1 MGIVNLEAMAAG
13 KAVVASRTGG
23 VPEIVIEN
31 ETGVLV
37 TPGDAVAL
45 AEALRRVA
53 GDDALR
59 TRLGAAGLERV
70 AKFTWPAI
78 ADSYTR
84 IYEKASGRFP
94 TRREAVTPAIPE
106 NAAA

>member
-23 VPEIVIEN
+23 VPEIVVEN
-31 ETGVLV
+31 ETGLLV
-37 TPGDAVAL
+37 PPGDAVAL

-70 AKFTWPAI
+70 AKFSRGRP
-78 ADSYTR
+78 SR
-84 IYEKASGRFP
+84 IRIRGF
-94 TRREAVTPAIPE
+94 TRRHRGDFRRGARP
-106 NAAA
+106 